1 MAGRVSDPLPG
12 FPGTGFAGT
21 TITIIIK
28 ARPGRDSLPSRSA
41 LLMAVA
47 RAFALAT
54 AAPIAAA
61 TLAAGGR
68 GDQAVRPGAIAP
80 LARPMQ
86 GWK

>member
-1 MAGRVSDPLPG
+1 LPN
-12 FPGTGFAGT
+12 
-21 TITIIIK
+21 
-28 ARPGRDSLPSRSA
+28 RSA

-47 RAFALAT
+47 RAFVLAT

-61 TLAAGGR
+61 ALAAGGK
-68 GDQAVRPGAIAP
+68 GDQAVWPGAIAA